1 MTARKFPLG
10 LHRTAAPVSRGFG
23 AVGRKVRHHTSR
35 AREAWKRYYHYKRLE
50 AHGNPNP
57 WQGRKRHARMVVT
70 ALIWG
75 AIIAYGL
82 YHTL

>member
-1 MTARKFPLG
+1 MTAEKIPIDTRI
-10 LHRTAAPVSRGFG
+10 AAQPDRHKFG
-23 AVGRKVRHHTSR
+23 AVRRHVRHHTSR

-57 WQGRKRHARMVVT
+57 WQGRKRHTRMILT
-70 ALIWG
+70 ALIWA